1 MLAFLTPLLSFLGG
15 PIINGVITGYKA
27 KLEAGNTKDKLAAD
41 LASRE
46 LEVQKREIEVQAQLK
61 TAEIGHWY
69 EPAHLFGYIMVTYFA
84 KIIVWDKVL
93 GFWTNGSTDAITGDA
108 ATWAGMIMAF
118 YVGMRGFENV
128 ARILKR

>member
-46 LEVQKREIEVQAQLK
+46 LDVQRREIEVQAQLK
-61 TAEIGHWY
+61 TAEIGH
-69 EPAHLFGYIMVTYFA
+69 IMVTYFG
-84 KIIVWDKVL
+84 KIIIWDKVL
-93 GFWTNGSTDAITGDA
+93 GYWTNGSTDAITGDA